1 MTADLVFF
9 NAAEARDVEALA
21 ARIVPGDADDP
32 GAREAGVLVYIDR
45 AVEGAYR
52 ELQAA
57 YRRGLAEL
65 ERHCRDEARASFAD
79 LGVDRQDALLTELDR
94 LAVEL
99 AAGEAPDADP
109 RRLVLA
115 ELYEMVRQHT
125 LEGLFG
131 DPAYGG
137 NAGGAG
143 WRLVGFPGAQWGY
156 SAEQMAPGFDA
167 TSIPVKTLADLRAER
182 AGDRSQRRGAT
193 P

>member
-1 MTADLVFF
+1 MTAELVFF
-9 NAAEARDVEALA
+9 NEAEARDVEALA
-21 ARIVPGDADDP
+21 ARIVPGDPDDP

-52 ELQAA
+52 ELRSA
-57 YRRGLAEL
+57 YRQGLAEL
-65 ERHCRDEARASFAD
+65 ARHCRDEGQAAFVD
-79 LGVDRQDALLTELDR
+79 LGTVRQDALLSELDEIA
-94 LAVEL
+94 LQLE
-99 AAGEAPDADP
+99 AGEDPATDA

-115 ELYEMVRQHT
+115 QLYAMVRQHT

-137 NAGGAG
+137 NRDGVG

-156 SAEQMAPGFDA
+156 SAEQMQPGFDA
-167 TSIPVKTLADLRAER
+167 SAVPVKTLSELRAEH
-182 AGDRSQRRGAT
+182 GGPSEKRGER

>member
-1 MTADLVFF
+1 MTAELVFF
-9 NAAEARDVEALA
+9 NEAEARDVEALA
-21 ARIVPGDADDP
+21 ARIVPGDPDDP

-52 ELQAA
+52 ELQFA

-65 ERHCRDEARASFAD
+65 ARHCRDEARAAFAE
-79 LGVDRQDALLTELDR
+79 LGADRQDALLSELDGIA
-94 LAVEL
+94 LQLE
-99 AAGEAPDADP
+99 AGEDPATDP

-115 ELYEMVRQHT
+115 ELYAMVRQHT

-137 NAGGAG
+137 NRDSAG

-156 SAEQMAPGFDA
+156 SAEQMTPGFDA
-167 TSIPVKTLADLRAER
+167 SAIPVKTLADLRTEHSRPAEQKEER
-182 AGDRSQRRGAT
+182 

>member
-1 MTADLVFF
+1 MTAELVFF
-9 NAAEARDVEALA
+9 NEAEARDVEALA
-21 ARIVPGDADDP
+21 ARIVPGDPDDP

-52 ELQAA
+52 ELQFA

-65 ERHCRDEARASFAD
+65 ARHCRDDAHAAFAD
-79 LGVDRQDALLTELDR
+79 LGADRQDALLSELDEIA
-94 LAVEL
+94 LQLE
-99 AAGEAPDADP
+99 AGEDPGTDP
-109 RRLVLA
+109 RRLILA
-115 ELYEMVRQHT
+115 QLYAMVRQHT

-137 NAGGAG
+137 NRDGAG

-156 SAEQMAPGFDA
+156 SAEQMAPGFDGS
-167 TSIPVKTLADLRAER
+167 TIPVKTLADLRAER
-182 AGDRSQRRGAT
+182 GGGSAREGQR

>member
-1 MTADLVFF
+1 MTAELVFF
-9 NAAEARDVEALA
+9 NEAEARDVEALA

-52 ELQAA
+52 ELQPA

-65 ERHCRDEARASFAD
+65 ERHCREEAQASFAD
-79 LGVDRQDALLTELDR
+79 MGADRQDALLTELDR
-94 LAVEL
+94 LAL
-99 AAGEAPDADP
+99 ALEAGEDVAPDP
-109 RRLVLA
+109 RRIVLA
-115 ELYEMVRQHT
+115 QLYEMVRQHT
-125 LEGLFG
+125 LEGLLG

-137 NAGGAG
+137 NRDGAG

-167 TSIPVKTLADLRAER
+167 RSIPVKTLADLRAEHD
-182 AGDRSQRRGAT
+182 AGRSERTAAR

>member
-1 MTADLVFF
+1 MTAELVFF
-9 NAAEARDVEALA
+9 NEAEARDVEALA

-52 ELQAA
+52 ELQFT

-65 ERHCRDEARASFAD
+65 ERHCREQAQASFAD
-79 LGVDRQDALLTELDR
+79 LGEDRQDALLSELDEIAR
-94 LAVEL
+94 QLE
-99 AAGEAPDADP
+99 AGDTPATDP

-115 ELYEMVRQHT
+115 QLYGMVRQHT
-125 LEGLFG
+125 LEGMLG

-137 NAGGAG
+137 NRDGVG

-156 SAEQMAPGFDA
+156 PPEQMAPGFDA
-167 TSIPVKTLADLRAER
+167 TSIPVKTLAELRTEHSPWRSER
-182 AGDRSQRRGAT
+182 TGER

>member
-1 MTADLVFF
+1 MTAELVFF
-9 NAAEARDVEALA
+9 NEAEARDVEALA
-21 ARIVPGDADDP
+21 ARIVPGGPADP

-57 YRRGLAEL
+57 YRQGLAEL
-65 ERHCRDEARASFAD
+65 ARHCRGEARAPFAD
-79 LGVDRQDALLTELDR
+79 LPTDRQDALLAELD
-94 LAVEL
+94 EL
-99 AAGEAPDADP
+99 ALGMEAGEEPATDP
-109 RRLVLA
+109 RRVVLA
-115 ELYEMVRQHT
+115 RLYAMVRQHT

-137 NAGGAG
+137 NRDGVG

-167 TSIPVKTLADLRAER
+167 SAIPLKTLADLRAER
-182 AGDRSQRRGAT
+182 GPASQPRGDT

>member
-1 MTADLVFF
+1 MTAELVFF
-9 NAAEARDVEALA
+9 NQAEARDVEALA
-21 ARIVPGDADDP
+21 ARIVPGTPGDP

-52 ELQAA
+52 ELQFA

-65 ERHCRDEARASFAD
+65 ERHCREQAQASYAD
-79 LGVDRQDALLTELDR
+79 LDADGQDALLSELDQIA
-94 LAVEL
+94 LEL
-99 AAGEAPDADP
+99 EAGETPATDP
-109 RRLVLA
+109 RRLILA
-115 ELYEMVRQHT
+115 QLYAMVRQHT

-137 NAGGAG
+137 NRDAAG

-156 SAEQMAPGFDA
+156 STEQMAPGFDA

-182 AGDRSQRRGAT
+182 GGSVPTGDGR
-193 P
+193 

>member
-9 NAAEARDVEALA
+9 NEAEARDVEALA
-21 ARIVPGDADDP
+21 ARIVPGDAGDP

-52 ELQAA
+52 ELQAT

-65 ERHCRDEARASFAD
+65 DRHCREHERAPFAD
-79 LGVDRQDALLTELDR
+79 LDADRQDGLLTELDR
-94 LAVEL
+94 LALEL
-99 AAGEAPDADP
+99 MAGEAPDTDP
-109 RRLVLA
+109 RRVVLA
-115 ELYEMVRQHT
+115 QLYEMVRQHT
-125 LEGLFG
+125 LEGLLG

-156 SAEQMAPGFDA
+156 SAEQMEPGFDA

-182 AGDRSQRRGAT
+182 DSDGAQRTEAT

>member
-1 MTADLVFF
+1 MTAELVFF
-9 NAAEARDVEALA
+9 NEAEARDLEALA
-21 ARIVPGDADDP
+21 ARIVPGDPEDP
-32 GAREAGVLVYIDR
+32 GAREAGVLAYIDR

-52 ELQAA
+52 ELQSA

-65 ERHCRDEARASFAD
+65 ARHCRDEGQASFAD
-79 LGVDRQDALLTELDR
+79 LGADRQDALLGELDEIA
-94 LAVEL
+94 LQLE
-99 AAGEAPDADP
+99 AGEGPATDP

-115 ELYEMVRQHT
+115 RLYAMVRQHT

-137 NAGGAG
+137 NRDGVG

-167 TSIPVKTLADLRAER
+167 SAIPVKTLAGLRAEHTGER
-182 AGDRSQRRGAT
+182 

>member
-1 MTADLVFF
+1 VTAELVFF
-9 NAAEARDVEALA
+9 NEAEARDVEALA
-21 ARIVPGDADDP
+21 ARIVPGDPDDP

-52 ELQAA
+52 ELQFA

-65 ERHCRDEARASFAD
+65 ERHCREEAQASFAD
-79 LGVDRQDALLTELDR
+79 LGADRQDELLTEFDR
-94 LAVEL
+94 LALQLE
-99 AAGEAPDADP
+99 AGETPVTDP

-115 ELYEMVRQHT
+115 QFYAMVRQHT
-125 LEGLFG
+125 LEGLLG

-137 NAGGAG
+137 NREAAG

-167 TSIPVKTLADLRAER
+167 MSIPVKTLADLRAER
-182 AGDRSQRRGAT
+182 SDRRSERAGGR